1 MSSEKPRKIVD
12 LRVRVPA
19 SLDREIEQ
27 LSGRARSLSARGG
40 GCHQGQRGQWDAA
53 MTQRKRFPS
62 HIPFALGEELF
73 VRAENAKREAAFGGV
88 D

>member
-1 MSSEKPRKIVD
+1 MSFEKPTKIVD

-27 LSGRARSLSARGG
+27 LSRQRFYRSKA
-40 GCHQGQRGQWDAA
+40 D
-53 MTQRKRFPS
+53 
-62 HIPFALGEELF
+62 F
-73 VRAENAKREAAFGGV
+73 VRDLCRREVAAPSRPAWAENAKREAAFGRV